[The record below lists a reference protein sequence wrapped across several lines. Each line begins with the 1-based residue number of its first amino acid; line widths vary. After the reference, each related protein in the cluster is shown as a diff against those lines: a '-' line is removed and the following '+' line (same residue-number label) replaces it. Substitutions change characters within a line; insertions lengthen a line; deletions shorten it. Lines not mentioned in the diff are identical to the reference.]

1 MKNELKCKSKWGRH
15 LKISKK
21 ISVFFL
27 VCVLAIGICPYSALA
42 ANSNNSIYLENS
54 LLNDLNF
61 IAKADITKK
70 VIDGTYVYE
79 FENKDKTTTMNRS
92 NEQNFTC
99 SVAQIIAPSEEEAVM
114 VEQNIQRAR
123 QQSLMRSGGGSR
135 SNYNWFLGSSLYL
148 ELRIDY
154 TTEVVGQATY
164 YRMNNI
170 TATRTVNSGTIISSA
185 ALNFG
190 VQGTGENQIA
200 VYEQENYDITYSG
213 NPYSTTTPSSWAYAT
228 QGDMMG
234 AGLEV
239 YARRPG
245 GSNTL
250 YSVTVSIFS

>member
-1 MKNELKCKSKWGRH
+1 MKNELNCKSKGGRH

-21 ISVFFL
+21 ISAL
-27 VCVLAIGICPYSALA
+27 ILACVLVIGVCPSSALA
-42 ANSNNSIYLENS
+42 TDSHNSIYLENS

-92 NEQNFTC
+92 NEQNITS
-99 SVAQIIAPSEEEAVM
+99 SVAQIIAPSEEEAAK

-123 QQSLMRSGGGSR
+123 QQSLMRSGGGSP
-135 SNYNWFLGSSLYL
+135 SKYEWFLGNSLYL
-148 ELRIDY
+148 GLRIDY
-154 TTEVVGQATY
+154 TTQVVGQYTF

-190 VQGTGENQIA
+190 VQGVGENQSD
-200 VYEQENYDITYSG
+200 VYGEEHYNITYSG
-213 NPYSTTTPSSWAYAT
+213 NPYSTTTPSSWAYAR

-250 YSVTVSIFS
+250 YSVAISIFN